1 MGFVTGFTGG
11 VTLTLSLAY
20 LSVLAHQRTRE
31 NQARHLRAQALALQ
45 TLVDPIPQPL
55 PPSRSEVAAA
65 QRAASVE
72 VAKDRWNEEVE
83 NAVRWVQST
92 DWVDVRED
100 LEARV
105 AGLWARAFGEAVDG
119 AERAG
124 DKLEPA
130 VRRAESATKEAGSS
144 IASAGKAAFDKAKA
158 RGAQYEST
166 MEDRALEAR
175 LAGRRKVEKAEG
187 EAKQKASEAQGAIA
201 SALEKGRDK
210 AHEVVDKVKS
220 AVGLAEEKVASAAAA
235 TVNGTAQSPVEKALQ
250 QRYEKPEAKVNR
262 TVAEVLRERYTPI
275 DQRDNTVLRGL

>member
-1 MGFVTGFTGG
+1 MGFATGFTGG

-31 NQARHLRAQALALQ
+31 NQSRHLRAQALALQ

-83 NAVRWVQST
+83 NAVRWVQNT

-105 AGLWARAFGEAVDG
+105 AGLWARAFGGAVDG
-119 AERAG
+119 AEKAG
-124 DKLEPA
+124 EKLEPA
-130 VRRAESATKEAGSS
+130 ARQAEAAAREAGSS
-144 IASAGKAAFDKAKA
+144 IASAGKAAFDKAKE
-158 RGAQYEST
+158 RGARYEST
-166 MEDRALEAR
+166 MEDKALEAR
-175 LAGRRKVEKAEG
+175 LTGRRQIEKAEA
-187 EAKQKASEAQGAIA
+187 EAKKKASEAQGVIA

-210 AHEVVDKVKS
+210 AHEVVDKVKT
-220 AVGLAEEKVASAAAA
+220 AVGLAEEKAAAAAA
-235 TVNGTAQSPVEKALQ
+235 TVDGKAQSPVAKALQ
-250 QRYEKPEAKVNR
+250 QRYEKPEAKINR
-262 TVAEVLRERYTPI
+262 TVAEVLQERYTPI
-275 DQRDNTVLRGL
+275 DKRDNTVLRGL